1 LVEPLVWNKQT
12 GNLVGGHQRLKV
24 LKEQGVKEV
33 EVSVVDLEPT
43 KEKALNIALNKA
55 QGEWDFPKLKDLLQ
69 EIDTG
74 EFDIGI
80 TGFDEQ
86 EIEDLMNQLYTPDEA
101 EHKSLTD
108 KFIIPPFSVF
118 DTRQGYW
125 QDRKRAWL
133 DLGIRSEI
141 GRGENLLNF
150 SDACSLKSNITLSRQ
165 LQANSNLKNVAK
177 LPDYVKNGGG
187 CGMEFIAPN
196 TSLFDPVLAE
206 VCYRWFNIDK
216 GLILDPFA
224 GGSVRGIVACYLD
237 YKYTGIDLSSKQ
249 IEANLEQ
256 ADLILK
262 DKIKPDWIIG
272 NSLNIDKLVKDNVDF
287 IFSCPPYFDLEKYS
301 EDTEDLSNLNWE
313 DFKNQYRDI
322 INKSCSFLKEDRFA
336 CFVVSEI
343 RDKNGIYRDF
353 VNYTKSCFMD
363 SGLSFYNDIVLI
375 NVAGSLPIRVGK
387 QFKNRK
393 IGKMHQNI
401 LVFYK
406 GNPKNIKDNFKE
418 LDFSGIDIMEDY
430 TGMKAELVNDK
441 T

>member
-101 EHKSLTD
+101 EHKSLKD

-150 SDACSLKSNITLSRQ
+150 SDVCSLKS
-165 LQANSNLKNVAK
+165 
-177 LPDYVKNGGG
+177 
-187 CGMEFIAPN
+187 N